1 MADHDVRF
9 SASRVRVAGIDFE
22 FDVAI
27 DGKTL
32 GTLYV
37 SEGNLQWRPR
47 HGQKRSASI
56 PISWKEFAEWA
67 ES

>member
-9 SASRVRVAGIDFE
+9 SGNWVLVAGIDFE

-32 GTLYV
+32 GILYV
-37 SEGNLQWRPR
+37 SEGNLQWRPK
-47 HGQKRSASI
+47 HGQKRSAPI